1 MASVA
6 VHTETIRPWVTEKF
20 FLGQPFGEY
29 LRGLLTPFNVVATAI
44 MAVGVPVIVYRF
56 VHGLGAVS
64 NLSQSS
70 PWGLWIGLDMMSG
83 VALAAG
89 GYTIAGAV
97 YVFGLERFRPIVRPA
112 VLTAFL
118 GYVFAVVGL
127 LADLGQPW
135 RIAYPIFYSA
145 GPTSVMYEVGWCVA
159 AYTTVLLLEFTPAA
173 FEWLGLKWLRNRM
186 VRLTIGLTVFGI
198 VLSTLHQSSLGA
210 LFLLTPTK
218 LHPLW
223 YSSFIPLYFFIS
235 SIAAGLSMVIV
246 EGGLS
251 HRLFHDRV
259 DPTRRIDLDGLT
271 LSLARGASVVLFT
284 YFFLK
289 LQGLADSGDFV
300 YLPTGF
306 GAWYLLELVGLA
318 LVPCFL
324 FAHAARTANVRL
336 ARWAAGLT
344 VVGVVLNRLNV
355 SMIAMNW
362 QADVRYVPSWME
374 VVVSITIITA
384 GVLTFRWIVNRMPIL
399 APHPEYRQDP
409 H

>member
-6 VHTETIRPWVTEKF
+6 VRTETIRPWVTDKI
-20 FLGQPFGEY
+20 FLGLPQRDY
-29 LRGLLTPFNVVATAI
+29 LRGLLTPFNVAAAAI
-44 MAVGVPVIVYRF
+44 MALGVPIIVYRF
-56 VHGLGAVS
+56 IYGLGAVS

-97 YVFGLERFRPIVRPA
+97 YVFGLERYRPIVRPA
-112 VLTAFL
+112 ILPAVL
-118 GYVFAVVGL
+118 GYVFAVIGL
-127 LADLGQPW
+127 LVDLGRPW

-173 FEWLGLKWLRNRM
+173 FEWLGLKGLRNRM
-186 VRLTIGLTVFGI
+186 VRLTVGLTVFGI

-235 SIAAGLSMVIV
+235 SIAAGLSMVII
-246 EGGLS
+246 ESGLS
-251 HRLFHDRV
+251 HRLFRDRV
-259 DPTRRIDLDGLT
+259 DPTRRVDLDGLT
-271 LSLARGASVVLFT
+271 VSLSRGAAVVLFT
-284 YFFLK
+284 YFFLT
-289 LQGLADSGDFV
+289 LQGLADSGDV
-300 YLPTGF
+300 IYLPTAY
-306 GAWYLLELVGLA
+306 GAWYLVEIVGLA

-336 ARWAAGLT
+336 AKWAAGMT
-344 VVGVVLNRLNV
+344 VLGVVLNRLNV
-355 SMIAMNW
+355 SIIAMNW
-362 QADVRYVPSWME
+362 QEAVRYVPTWME
-374 VVVSITIITA
+374 IVTSITIITA
-384 GVLTFRWIVNRMPIL
+384 GLLTFRWIVNRMPIL
-399 APHPEYRQDP
+399 APHPDYP
-409 H
+409 NGAH